1 MSSCK
6 TIEHLQK
13 LKFSKLYFRHLK
25 NLLHYNEEE
34 IESLQ
39 LDFSILV
46 EELGSVRKIDL
57 KPGGSNIPVTIAN
70 RQEFVRLYVNYYLFQ
85 RVSCVNC

>member
-1 MSSCK
+1 M
-6 TIEHLQK
+6 QK
-13 LKFSKLYFRHLK
+13 FKFSKFRFRHLK
-25 NLLHYNEEE
+25 NLLHYSEEE
-34 IESLQ
+34 IEGLQ

-85 RVSCVNC
+85 RVSNFHF